1 MKKCCLLFIVLL
13 VFAFCFTSCS
23 TTEAAKVDIV
33 RITDPVLMQRPDNSL
48 LKIHEGPIFELS
60 DVLENSNTYL
70 YAWGMWENYAD
81 TLEKTLISIKENLR

>member
-1 MKKCCLLFIVLL
+1 MKKCCLLFIALL